1 MASRF
6 HISPMRKV
14 FLLLLLA
21 GALGVTVLLVI
32 GKLARKDY
40 GQKVDST
47 PIYGKDVALDAMPEQ
62 LHPGYILLTAE
73 QMTKAP
79 IVDGFQSPICTPNGA
94 FAYDAQPFGSPNPK
108 RGGNHTGQD
117 LNGIGGSNTD
127 EGEPVYAAAR
137 GLVVYSGV
145 PADDWGNVVILLHR
159 LPDGTCVQTFY
170 AHLKERSARPGE
182 TVSRGEPIGTIGT
195 ANGLYLAHLHFEAI
209 PSRCVE
215 AGMPAYDP
223 KGTMNRIDPQELMKK
238 YPAPAFP
245 DPYGAV
251 RMLRKREAGQAAP
264 AAAPAESLPEG
275 VAPVNPTQFL

>member
-1 MASRF
+1 
-6 HISPMRKV
+6 MRKV

-21 GALGVTVLLVI
+21 GALGLTVLLVI
-32 GKLARKDY
+32 GKLARKEF

-47 PIYGKDVALDAMPEQ
+47 PIYGKDVAPEGMPEV

-73 QMTKAP
+73 QMAKAP
-79 IVDGFQSPICTPNGA
+79 VVDGFQSPIAMPNGA

-117 LNGIGGSNTD
+117 LNGIGGNNTD

-159 LPDGTCVQTFY
+159 LPDGTRVQTFY
-170 AHLKERSARPGE
+170 AHLKERSARLGE
-182 TVSRGEPIGTIGT
+182 MVARGEPIGSIGT
-195 ANGLYLAHLHFEAI
+195 AGGHYLAHLHFEAI

-215 AGMPAYDP
+215 AGMPAYAP
-223 KGTMNRIDPQELMKK
+223 QGTMNRINPQELMDK

-245 DPYGAV
+245 DPFGAV
-251 RMLRKREAGQAAP
+251 RMLRKREAAP
-264 AAAPAESLPEG
+264 ATAPAEPLPEG